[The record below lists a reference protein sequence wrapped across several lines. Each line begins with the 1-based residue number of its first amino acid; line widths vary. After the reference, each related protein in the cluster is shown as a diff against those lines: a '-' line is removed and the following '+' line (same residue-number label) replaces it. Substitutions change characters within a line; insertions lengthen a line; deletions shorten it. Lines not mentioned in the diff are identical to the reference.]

1 MKKHTIKGCIFLT
14 AFFLFSFSILENPT
28 GIDES
33 SMDKKVNPGANFY
46 LYANGT
52 WLTNNPVPA
61 SETKWSNFNLV
72 TERNNE
78 VLRQLLENAAAN
90 ASAPEGSNIQKVG
103 TFYRLFMDT
112 LKRDAQGI
120 KPFVATYQKINDI
133 KTKEELISNLAEL
146 HEIGIRGF
154 FGFYVSQDL
163 KNSTSYICYLS
174 QSGLGLPD
182 RDYYTK
188 TDKRS
193 DDIRNAYKKHIQ
205 ESSKLFGMID
215 SNFASEVYAIEN
227 ELAIHSMTR
236 TERRNQEKQYNKYSF
251 TELNQKYPHLK
262 FENYFKANKMAMPD
276 SIIVGQPEFFASLDH
291 LIDSLPLAQLKQ
303 YVLWNGFNT
312 SMGYLGSV
320 YEKKN
325 FDFYGTVLSGAKEQ
339 KPMWKRG
346 ISAANSIVGELLGQL
361 FVEKVFSPD
370 SKKQVNDMVDLIVEA
385 FKVRINQLE
394 WMSAETKKM
403 ALIKLASFNR
413 KFGYPDVWTDFKNL
427 EIKSD
432 SYLEN
437 YFRAASFSH
446 KEMISKLGKPI
457 DRTKWSMLPQTVNA
471 YYSPTL
477 NEIVFPAAI
486 MQAPFFD
493 PKADIAVN
501 FGSIGAVIGHELTHG
516 FDDQGSK
523 YGADGNLKSWW
534 TNEDRIQF
542 EKRTQKL
549 VAQYNGYK
557 MLDSIPING
566 ALTLGE
572 NIADF
577 GGLTIAYEALKMYKA
592 KNAMPVINGFT
603 PEQRFFIGFAQVWK
617 NNARP
622 ETIRQLIMT
631 DPHSPGEYR
640 VIGTLSNM
648 PSFFEAFGVQK
659 GQKMFKSAEER
670 VVIW

>member
-1 MKKHTIKGCIFLT
+1 MNKHVLYGIVFVT
-14 AFFLFSFSILENPT
+14 AFFLFSFAIIDSQT
-28 GIDES
+28 GVDES
-33 SMDKKVNPGANFY
+33 SMDKKVNPGSNFY

-52 WLTNNPVPA
+52 WLANNPVPA
-61 SETKWSNFNLV
+61 SESKWSNFNIV

-78 VLRQLLENAAAN
+78 VLKQILENAAAN
-90 ASAPEGSNIQKVG
+90 TNAPVGSTIQKVG

-120 KPFVATYQKINDI
+120 MPLVPVYQKINDI
-133 KTKEELISNLAEL
+133 QNKTELISNVAEL
-146 HEIGIRGF
+146 HEMGIRSF

-188 TDKRS
+188 TDRRS
-193 DDIRNAYKKHIQ
+193 EEIRNAYKKHIT
-205 ESSKLFGMID
+205 ESAKLFGIVD
-215 SNFASEVYAIEN
+215 SNFASDVFAIEN
-227 ELAIHSMTR
+227 ELARYSMTR
-236 TERRNQEKQYNKYSF
+236 TERRNQEKQYNKYAF
-251 TELNQKYPHLK
+251 ADLLALYPNLK
-262 FENYFKANKMAMPD
+262 FDLYFKANKISNPD
-276 SIIVGQPEFFASLDH
+276 SIIVSQPAFFAHLNSLF
-291 LIDSLPLAQLKQ
+291 DSLGVFQLKQ
-303 YVLWNGFNT
+303 YVLWNAFNT
-312 SMGYLGSV
+312 SMGYLGSS
-320 YEKKN
+320 YERKN
-325 FDFYGTVLSGAKEQ
+325 FEFYGTILSGAKEQ
-339 KPMWKRG
+339 KPIWKRG
-346 ISAANSIVGELLGQL
+346 ITAANSVVGELLGQL
-361 FVEKVFSPD
+361 FVEKVFTPD
-370 SKKQVNDMVDLIVEA
+370 SKKQVNEMVDLIVEA
-385 FKVRINQLE
+385 FKIRINQLE

-403 ALIKLASFNR
+403 ALIKLNSFNR

-427 EIKSD
+427 EVKPD

-437 YFRAASFSH
+437 YFRAAKFSH
-446 KEMISKLGKPI
+446 KDMLSKLGKPI
-457 DRTKWSMLPQTVNA
+457 DRNKWSMLPQTVNA

-493 PKADIAVN
+493 PKADPAIN

-534 TNEDRIQF
+534 TNEDKIQF

-549 VAQYNGYK
+549 IEQYNSYK
-557 MLDSIPING
+557 MLDSLPING

-577 GGLTIAYEALKMYKA
+577 GGLTIAYEALKMYTR
-592 KNAMPVINGFT
+592 KNPLPIINGFT

-622 ETIRQLIMT
+622 EAIRQLIMT

-640 VIGTLSNM
+640 VLGTLSNM
-648 PSFFEAFGVQK
+648 PSFFEAFGIQK
-659 GQKMFKSAEER
+659 GQQMYKKPEER

>member
-1 MKKHTIKGCIFLT
+1 MNKRIIKGLAFVT
-14 AFFLFSFSILENPT
+14 AFFLFSFSIIESPT

-33 SMDKKVNPGANFY
+33 SMDKKVNPGTNFY
-46 LYANGT
+46 LFANGT
-52 WLTNNPVPA
+52 WLAKNPVPA
-61 SETKWSNFNLV
+61 SESKWSNFNIV

-78 VLRQLLENAAAN
+78 VLRQLLEKAASDTNAAA
-90 ASAPEGSNIQKVG
+90 GSTIQKVG

-112 LKRDAQGI
+112 LKRDAEGI
-120 KPFVATYQKINDI
+120 KPLVATYQKINDI
-133 KTKEELISNLAEL
+133 QNKSELIGQLAEL

-163 KNSTSYICYLS
+163 KKSTSYICYLS

-193 DDIRNAYKKHIQ
+193 EDIRNAYKKHIA
-205 ESSKLFGMID
+205 ESAKLFGIID
-215 SNFASEVYAIEN
+215 TNFASDVFAIEY
-227 ELAIHSMTR
+227 ELAMHSMTR
-236 TERRNQEKQYNKYSF
+236 TERRNQEKQYNKFSF
-251 TELNQKYPHLK
+251 AELNSRYPNLK
-262 FENYFKANKMAMPD
+262 FDLYFKTNQINSPD
-276 SIIVGQPEFFASLDH
+276 SIIVSQPDFFAH
-291 LIDSLPLAQLKQ
+291 LNHLVDSLNLSQLKQ
-303 YVLWNGFNT
+303 YVLWNAFNT
-312 SMGYLGSV
+312 SMGYLGSS
-320 YEKKN
+320 YERKN
-325 FDFYGTVLSGAKEQ
+325 FEFYGTILSGAKEQ
-339 KPMWKRG
+339 KPLWKRG
-346 ISAANSIVGELLGQL
+346 ISAANNIVGELLGQL
-361 FVEKVFSPD
+361 FVEKVFTAD
-370 SKKQVNDMVDLIVEA
+370 SKQQVNAMVDLIVEA

-403 ALIKLASFNR
+403 ALVKLNSFNR
-413 KFGYPDVWTDFKNL
+413 KFGYPDVWTDYKNL
-427 EIKSD
+427 EIKPD

-437 YFRAASFSH
+437 YFRASSFSH
-446 KEMISKLGKPI
+446 KDMLSKLGKPI
-457 DRTKWSMLPQTVNA
+457 DRNKWSMLPQTVNA

-493 PKADIAVN
+493 PKADPAIN

-534 TNEDRIQF
+534 TNEDRAQF

-549 VAQYNGYK
+549 TEQYNAYK
-557 MLDSIPING
+557 MLDSLPING

-577 GGLTIAYEALKMYKA
+577 GGLTIAFEALKMYTS
-592 KNAMPVINGFT
+592 KNPLPVINGFT
-603 PEQRFFIGFAQVWK
+603 AEQRFFIGFAQVWK

-631 DPHSPGEYR
+631 DPHSPGEFR
-640 VIGTLSNM
+640 VVGTLSNM

-659 GQKMFKSAEER
+659 GQKMFKNPEER